1 LGYSI
6 GYLRTIWTSSMV
18 AAIVFYALWAVE
30 IGSVRSDH
38 FAVGSTVPFVLMML
52 RYAHH
57 VEQGG
62 AEAPE
67 DVVLGDRVLQM
78 LALVWVAL
86 FAAQIP

>member
-1 LGYSI
+1 
-6 GYLRTIWTSSMV
+6 
-18 AAIVFYALWAVE
+18 
-30 IGSVRSDH
+30 
-38 FAVGSTVPFVLMML
+38 MML